1 MHSFT
6 AENTRPVLAH
16 NMLLQGSNVLIFSSM
31 HVSGEQLS
39 ALGGVAAI
47 LRFPLH
53 ELEDEEMSDS
63 EHDENNGDFKN

>member
-1 MHSFT
+1 MI
-6 AENTRPVLAH
+6 
-16 NMLLQGSNVLIFSSM
+16 LQGANVLIFSSM

-39 ALGGVAAI
+39 ALSGVAAI

-63 EHDENNGDFKN
+63 DQEENGDAKK

>member
-1 MHSFT
+1 
-6 AENTRPVLAH
+6 
-16 NMLLQGSNVLIFSSM
+16 M

-63 EHDENNGDFKN
+63 ERDEDNGNFKN

>member
-1 MHSFT
+1 
-6 AENTRPVLAH
+6 
-16 NMLLQGSNVLIFSSM
+16 M

-53 ELEDEEMSDS
+53 ELENEEMSDS
-63 EHDENNGDFKN
+63 EQDEDNRDLQN